1 MQTNKKT
8 VRKDKGMKA
17 VVVPSNY
24 VNLIFVIAPD
34 IPTSEVTA
42 LECHYAEALSDPRY
56 TVVTNYDVA
65 MVNMCWDRKTEFLSI
80 NAPGIPTSEVRL
92 LKKKVKRA
100 IQVARKTKRTAY
112 VVTNYNLALETRPSS
127 GVVIN

>member
-1 MQTNKKT
+1 MQTNKKSI
-8 VRKDKGMKA
+8 RKDKDVKHS
-17 VVVPSNY
+17 SNY

-42 LECHYAEALSDPRY
+42 LECHYAEALNDSRY

-65 MVNMCWDRKTEFLSI
+65 TVNMCWDRKIEFLSI
-80 NAPGIPTSEVRL
+80 NAPGIPTSEVKM

-100 IQVARKTKRTAY
+100 IALAHKTKRPAF
-112 VVTNYNLALETRPSS
+112 VVTNYNLALETRPSN
-127 GVVIN
+127 GVVVN